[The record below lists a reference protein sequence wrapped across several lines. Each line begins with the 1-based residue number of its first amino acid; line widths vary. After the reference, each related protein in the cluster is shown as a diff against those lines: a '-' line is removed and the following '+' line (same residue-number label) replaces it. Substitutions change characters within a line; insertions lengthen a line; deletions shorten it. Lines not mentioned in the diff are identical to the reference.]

1 MKISDIRP
9 EVYDMAAKAQER
21 LAGRFAEIDRVAEI
35 NTRRV
40 MEAFQNNRVAEAPVL
55 PATATTISAGKRS
68 IRYMPRYSARR
79 PRSSASA
86 L

>member
-40 MEAFQNNRVAEAPVL
+40 MEAFQNNRVAEACF
-55 PATATTISAGKRS
+55 AGTTGYGYDDLGRS
-68 IRYMPRYSARR
+68 IRYMPRYSVRR